1 MNKVVKGILAMG
13 TAFMVVAVVKD
24 HIAFVHSTTNS
35 APYKYFLMMKTLS
48 PGKGDYTCLE
58 SAWYGG
64 RVIKKVIGLP
74 GDLVTY
80 DTSGVLSVGAMVI
93 GKPHTHSSDGR
104 PLTPVQ
110 SGEIPEGYVF
120 LRGDHDRSF
129 DSRYQEMGLVPQS
142 KLEGKAI
149 GLV

>member
-1 MNKVVKGILAMG
+1 MKTITKGILAMG
-13 TAFMVVAVVKD
+13 SAFAVVAILKD
-24 HIAFVHSTTNS
+24 HVSVVHSTTNS
-35 APYKYFLMMKTLS
+35 APYKYFLMVKTLS
-48 PGKGDYTCLE
+48 PSKGDYTCLE

-80 DTSGVLSVGAMVI
+80 DNFGVLSVGEMVI
-93 GKPHTHSSDGR
+93 GKPHPRASDGR
-104 PLTPVQ
+104 SLTPVQ

-120 LRGDHDRSF
+120 LRGHHDRSF
-129 DSRYQEMGLVPQS
+129 DSRYQEMGLVPVK